1 MTRAR
6 DLSSILA
13 ADGSLNISTSVNL
26 ADNEKAYFGTS
37 NDLEIYH
44 DGSNSYISEGGT
56 GNLFLGATNLFLR
69 SGTGE
74 TYIGAV
80 QDGAV
85 SLYHDNS
92 AKLVTTATGAQING
106 QLNLENVDGAIVTG
120 VKATRFGYSSG
131 YRVTQVGDTS
141 GYNSVSIA
149 YDPSTNTSGDFTGTG
164 DEVLFRNNAE
174 FMTPNSAN
182 TGFHNNIIRMQDGK
196 VGIGTSSPS
205 AQLSLLGSSGNSAI
219 SFHSTTS
226 TAISYMG
233 STAAGNYIIGAAA
246 NETFIRSDGVGIAFS
261 ANTGSSVQMR
271 IDSSGITTVG
281 GTGGAARLNAVAQNW
296 PENAIAVYSANI
308 SSQTNFAGIA
318 FFNQD
323 ADSPIGQV
331 ADIYTNPTGTLSLTA
346 SGNPA
351 IQLKYGSYG
360 ISGGTPALTVDNA
373 GRIGIGTASPTL
385 DGSLAGL
392 SVNASGTVLHIDDG
406 DGATLKLTDPA
417 SGANRGLG
425 ISLQG
430 TEAVISNCE
439 SGSLRF
445 GTGNTERMRI
455 DAAGRVTMP
464 YQPSFW
470 AYGASAYQAQSGGL
484 AYSST
489 QFNTGGHYNTSTYR
503 FTAPVAGLYYFS
515 AAAIKDN
522 NTAGGV
528 VLVVN
533 GTFNFAKDY
542 TEAADR
548 SSTVSSVIYLNA
560 NDYVFVNNE
569 GNNTWYLAD
578 GYGFFSGCLIG

>member
-37 NDLEIYH
+37 NDLQIYH

-164 DEVLFRNNAE
+164 DEVLFRNNVE

-296 PENAIAVYSANI
+296 PENAIGVYSANI

-360 ISGGTPALTVDNA
+360 ISGGTAALTVDN
-373 GRIGIGTASPTL
+373 
-385 DGSLAGL
+385 
-392 SVNASGTVLHIDDG
+392 
-406 DGATLKLTDPA
+406 
-417 SGANRGLG
+417 
-425 ISLQG
+425 
-430 TEAVISNCE
+430 
-439 SGSLRF
+439 
-445 GTGNTERMRI
+445 
-455 DAAGRVTMP
+455 AGRVTMP
-464 YQPSFW
+464 YQPSFKVGL
-470 AYGASAYQAQSGGL
+470 YGNTNVTTLANIIFNSTSGNGR
-484 AYSST
+484 Y
-489 QFNTGGHYNTSTYR
+489 NTGGHYSTTNGR
-503 FTAPVAGLYYFS
+503 FTAPVSGAYHFDVGLLYGPSIPDGTNFS
-515 AAAIKDN
+515 DAAFLYLNGAL
-522 NTAGGV
+522 TAYDERRAEY
-528 VLVVN
+528 VN
-533 GTFNFAKDY
+533 GTTGNDGY
-542 TEAADR
+542 YGTWIHTQVYMN
-548 SSTVSSVIYLNA
+548 SG
-560 NDYVFVNNE
+560 DYVSVVNNNQFAGVH
-569 GNNTWYLAD
+569 GNDRFTWFA
-578 GYGFFSGCLIG
+578 GFLIG